1 MNRETVSRDRAAIAD
16 EPTFGSLLCTIVKP
30 RSISLASGKTLFHR
44 GDNVRRFFVVTE
56 GRVRLVRHLADGRI
70 VVLQTARRG
79 DAVAEGSL
87 FSETYHCD
95 ATAETNSHVDV
106 YDRDDVLRALDES
119 SVLGRLFSRRLA
131 AEVQGLRGSLEV
143 RNIKLARDRILTYF
157 ELISRDGR
165 IVLDRPLKELAAEIG
180 LSHEALYRTL
190 AKLEKEGLIERER
203 SEIRLVRSSG
213 GSM

>member
-1 MNRETVSRDRAAIAD
+1 MS
-16 EPTFGSLLCTIVKP
+16 PTFGALLRTIVKP
-30 RSISLASGKTLFHR
+30 RSTSLAGGNILFHR
-44 GDNVRRFFVVTE
+44 GDVVRRFFVVTE
-56 GRVRLVRHLADGRI
+56 GRIRLVRHLADGRI

-79 DAVAEGSL
+79 DPLAEGSL
-87 FSETYHCD
+87 FSETYHCK
-95 ATAETNSHVDV
+95 ATAETDSHVDV
-106 YDRDDVLRALDES
+106 YNRDDVLRALDES

-131 AEVQGLRGSLEV
+131 AEVQALRGSLEV

-157 ELISRDGR
+157 ELVSRDRR

-180 LSHEALYRTL
+180 LSHEVLYRTL

-203 SEIRLVRSSG
+203 REIRLVRCSG

>member
-1 MNRETVSRDRAAIAD
+1 MSD
-16 EPTFGSLLCTIVKP
+16 EPTFGALLRTIVKP
-30 RSISLASGKTLFHR
+30 RSTSLASGETLFHR
-44 GDNVRRFFVVTE
+44 GDHVRRVFVVTE

-79 DAVAEGSL
+79 DAIAEGSL

-95 ATAETNSHVDV
+95 GLAEINSRVDV
-106 YDRDDVLRALDES
+106 YDRKDVLRALDES
-119 SVLGRLFSRRLA
+119 SVLSRSFSRRLA
-131 AEVQGLRGSLEV
+131 TQVQGLRGFLEV

-165 IVLDRPLKELAAEIG
+165 IALDRPLKELAAEIG
-180 LSHEALYRTL
+180 LSHEVVYRTL

-203 SEIRLVRSSG
+203 SEIRLVRSSS
-213 GSM
+213 GST

>member
-1 MNRETVSRDRAAIAD
+1 MSRDRASIAD
-16 EPTFGSLLCTIVKP
+16 EPTFGALLRTIVKP
-30 RSISLASGKTLFHR
+30 RSTSLASGETLFHR

-79 DAVAEGSL
+79 DAVAEASL
-87 FSETYHCD
+87 FSKTYHCD
-95 ATAETNSHVDV
+95 AMAETYSHVDV
-106 YDRDDVLRALDES
+106 FDCKDVLHALDES
-119 SVLGRLFSRRLA
+119 SVLGRSFSRRLA
-131 AEVQGLRGSLEV
+131 AEVQGLRGSLEL

-157 ELISRDGR
+157 ELVSEDGR

-180 LSHEALYRTL
+180 LSHEVLYRTL

-203 SEIRLVRSSG
+203 SEIRLARSSG